1 MGDRPVAKRV
11 LLKVSGE
18 VFGGADKSIDL
29 EMIEDFGSELKD
41 ALDTGVEVAIV
52 IGGGNILRGSMISG
66 KIVQRVSADYMGM
79 LGTVINALA
88 LQGVLEKMGVEAR
101 VMAPF
106 EIGQVAEKFIRR
118 EAVLH
123 LRAGRLLILA
133 GGTGNPYF
141 TTDTA
146 AALRAAEIDADLL
159 IKGTKV
165 EGIYNNDPVKDP
177 SAELSEELNYSEVLG
192 DDLKVMDGTAV
203 ALCRDN
209 GIPIVVFNIREKGN
223 LEKVLKGEK
232 IGSLIR

>member
-66 KIVQRVSADYMGM
+66 RIVQRVSADYMGM

-101 VMAPF
+101 VMTPF